1 MCRLPPVIRK
11 SSSGRTTRKASS
23 KVITVKAIRRRNE
36 RFHVAA
42 YSGLDLSVFS
52 IPVLKDFDA
61 IPQYDLNEIGVTG
74 QVIGMGKFGN
84 VVEGKSSNGLPLAL
98 KLFDL
103 RVTDAF
109 RAFVREQVAY
119 KKLETLQGYCIPIL
133 YAVGRVPHCNVVY
146 LALSDEGSCDLGSS
160 RRTRTVR
167 ANVLQALEKI
177 HRLGV
182 VHNDIKLSHVLLHN
196 GIPKF
201 IDFEGSRVE
210 SSTEKVNVE
219 EFSSERQ
226 YIEELLEVSA

>member
-109 RAFVREQVAY
+109 RAFV
-119 KKLETLQGYCIPIL
+119 
-133 YAVGRVPHCNVVY
+133 
-146 LALSDEGSCDLGSS
+146 
-160 RRTRTVR
+160 
-167 ANVLQALEKI
+167 
-177 HRLGV
+177 
-182 VHNDIKLSHVLLHN
+182 
-196 GIPKF
+196 
-201 IDFEGSRVE
+201 
-210 SSTEKVNVE
+210 
-219 EFSSERQ
+219 
-226 YIEELLEVSA
+226 